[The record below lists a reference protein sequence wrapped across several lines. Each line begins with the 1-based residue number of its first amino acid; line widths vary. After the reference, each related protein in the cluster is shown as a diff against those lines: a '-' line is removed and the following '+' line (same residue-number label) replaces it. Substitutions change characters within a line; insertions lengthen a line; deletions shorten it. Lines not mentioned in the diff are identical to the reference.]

1 MRRADSP
8 GKENLILTKIFLAF
22 YLFLLQKYDEL
33 VQCPN
38 FVELDAQFMMRGF
51 YPLCCKIN

>member
-22 YLFLLQKYDEL
+22 YFFCSKSTM
-33 VQCPN
+33 N
-38 FVELDAQFMMRGF
+38 
-51 YPLCCKIN
+51 CCSVLILWNWMHSL